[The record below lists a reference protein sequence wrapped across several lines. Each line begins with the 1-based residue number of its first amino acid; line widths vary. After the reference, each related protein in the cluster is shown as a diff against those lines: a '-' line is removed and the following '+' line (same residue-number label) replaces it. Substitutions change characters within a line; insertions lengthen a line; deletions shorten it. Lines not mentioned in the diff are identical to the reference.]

1 MKNQFTPTKSL
12 LKILNRLLKP
22 YYAQKE
28 ERLLILEQIVSQFS
42 GKDSLKF
49 IVNDEFYLILVK
61 NSLNHSAHKRYP
73 GSPFPYL
80 SNVEKFYSSLGDY
93 NTELQKYNLN
103 YRLKE
108 ELRESD
114 QLGSHIF
121 LSSYHNENR
130 KGNNYLYYQYKRL
143 ERYRNRHQIIE
154 YWNLCLILMNKSWVF
169 RIASLNSWKP
179 TWYKELS
186 YSQLHKIWKGLNKI
200 LNYTEFTTQIQNV
213 WIESPRGKYRQLC
226 IPPRHW
232 RLFLHMLNNF
242 LSYLYEPH
250 LDPKE
255 QEGFIFNRGC
265 LSWWRDLLMT
275 GWLNRFPYIMEVDIS
290 SAFPSIQRSV
300 VRDAL
305 RSKGLIPPSILNWIM
320 HIMNSPLKESNL
332 FPNFESYVEN
342 KYNTLWRKSTRNLAM
357 GLGTS
362 PLLFVITLDWLLK
375 RIKLLSPNF
384 KYKFYADD
392 GTFFFSLTGF
402 IEFLK
407 TQSPSLITIL
417 KIIYDRKNLILGIL
431 NTNPLLQSSGI
442 EFCSKKSRLVRFQW
456 LWINDLKSL
465 GLRLWTPLNIKEQ
478 LTCLW
483 KGSTIPLEL
492 SGNTRGKG
500 TNPSKGHPGTRGSQ
514 THLNF
519 PDSSEKSILNLSLL
533 ISKYHK
539 YLGLIMSEL
548 YASKRLPTLSLIPL
562 TSKSKFSIYFLC
574 IKRISILN
582 RTTKRELGFNENN
595 FGSKLNDILLKTLS
609 KKPIE
614 LKYKSLDPNLYRQLF
629 YRWENNN
636 SLNWDLFPPLPDPLA
651 KLDSKP
657 RFLSLQDKFR
667 KYSELNLSKQEVEH
681 LKLEYAN
688 YLKSSEPI

>member
-42 GKDSLKF
+42 GKASFKF
-49 IVNDEFYLILVK
+49 VLNDEFYLILVK
-61 NSLNHSAHKRYP
+61 NSINQSCHKRYP

-93 NTELQKYNLN
+93 NTELSKYGLK

-108 ELRESD
+108 ELHESD

-121 LSSYHNENR
+121 LSSYHNYNK
-130 KGNNYLYYQYKRL
+130 KGNTYLYYQYKRL
-143 ERYRNRHQIIE
+143 ERYRNRHQITE
-154 YWNLCLILMNKSWVF
+154 YWNLCLILMNHSWIF

-186 YSQLHKIWKGLNKI
+186 YSQLHKIWVGLNKI
-200 LNYTEFTTQIQNV
+200 LNYTELTTQIRNV

-242 LSYLYEPH
+242 LSYIYEPH
-250 LDPKE
+250 LDPRE
-255 QEGFIFNRGC
+255 QEGFIFKRGC
-265 LSWWRDLLMT
+265 LSWWRDLLIN
-275 GWLNRFPYIMEVDIS
+275 GWLERFPFIMEVDLS
-290 SAFPSIQRSV
+290 SAFPSIQRTI

-305 RSKGLIPPSILNWIM
+305 RSKGLIPPSLLNWIM
-320 HIMNSPLKESNL
+320 QILNSPLKESNL
-332 FPNFESYVEN
+332 FPTFESYAEN

-375 RIKLLSPNF
+375 RINLLSPNF

-392 GTFFFSLTGF
+392 GTFFFNITGF
-402 IEFLK
+402 LEFLK
-407 TQSPSLITIL
+407 IQNPSFITLL
-417 KIIYDRKNLILGIL
+417 KILYQRRNLILGIL
-431 NTNPLLQSSGI
+431 NNNPLLETSGV
-442 EFCSKKSRLVRFQW
+442 EFCSRKSRLVRFQW
-456 LWINDLKSL
+456 IWINDLKSL
-465 GLRLWTPLNIKEQ
+465 GLRLWTPLTLKEQ
-478 LTCLW
+478 LKNLW
-483 KGSTIPLEL
+483 KGFTIPLEL
-492 SGNTRGKG
+492 SGNTRGRG
-500 TNPSKGHPGTRGSQ
+500 TNLSKGHPGTKGSQ

-519 PDSSEKSILNLSLL
+519 LDSTKTSILNLSLL
-533 ISKYHK
+533 RSKYHK

-548 YASKRLPTLSLIPL
+548 YASKRLESPSSSTLPT
-562 TSKSKFSIYFLC
+562 KSNLSIYSLFMKK
-574 IKRISILN
+574 INILS
-582 RTTKRELGFNENN
+582 RKTKRELGFNKTN
-595 FGSKLNDILLKTLS
+595 FGSKLNDILLKTL
-609 KKPIE
+609 KKEPIE
-614 LKYKSLDPNLYRQLF
+614 LKYKSIDRNLYRQLF
-629 YRWENNN
+629 YNWEPNN
-636 SLNWDLFPPLPDPLA
+636 SMSHDLIPPLADPLA
-651 KLDSKP
+651 TIDPNL
-657 RFLSLQDKFR
+657 FSLQDKFR
-667 KYSELNLSKQEVEH
+667 KYSELNLSKQEFEH

-688 YLKSSEPI
+688 YRKSSEPI